1 MAFQLTT
8 TLTLA
13 STTVSSDALSFS
25 VTDTPNVDAPL
36 ENVAR
41 IVAATSGGDSADNSA
56 KIIVPN
62 VNATR
67 YVYIKHLGLNSAG
80 GDSGADQVKV
90 ETADGTQI
98 MLLSKGE
105 FAFFPHYAGGAGLI
119 QIEASANTVQVE
131 YAFYTRA

>member
-1 MAFQLTT
+1 MAQLTS

-13 STTVSSDALSFS
+13 STTVSSAALSFS
-25 VTDTPNVDAPL
+25 VTDTANVNAPI

-41 IVAATSGGDSADNSA
+41 ITATTTGNAS
-56 KIIVPN
+56 IILPS

-90 ETADGTQI
+90 ETADGTEI
-98 MLLSKGE
+98 MRISKDE
-105 FAFFPHYAGGAGLI
+105 FAFFPHYAGGAGII
-119 QIEASANTVQVE
+119 QLEATANTVQVE
-131 YAFYTRA
+131 YAYFTRS